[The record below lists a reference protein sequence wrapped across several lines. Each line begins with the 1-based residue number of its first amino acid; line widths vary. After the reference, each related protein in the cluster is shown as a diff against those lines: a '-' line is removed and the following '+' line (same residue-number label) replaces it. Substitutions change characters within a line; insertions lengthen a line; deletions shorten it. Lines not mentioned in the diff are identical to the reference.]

1 VTSTIEKPCPT
12 ILSLRN
18 IAKHY
23 GRTVA
28 IDDVSLDIAKGEFV
42 TFLGPSGSGK
52 TTTLL
57 SIAGFVQPS
66 AGHILLDGA
75 PLDPLPPH
83 KRELGMVF
91 QQYALF
97 PHMTVRQN
105 VGYPLKLRGAPR
117 ATINDKVDAMLALI
131 GLPKQ
136 GDRLPRELSGGQ
148 QQRVALARA
157 MVFQPRVLLMDEPLG
172 ALDKK
177 LREQMQLEISRL
189 HREVGITILYVTHD
203 QEEALVMSDRIAL
216 FNEGRIEQLGPP
228 KELYDRP
235 RTRFV
240 AGFIGESNLFEGKV
254 GRRDGGRVEVDTKEG
269 RFLARSN
276 DAVTE
281 GAAASVA
288 VRPECMK
295 FGPSSDENAVEAVL
309 TDIVYLGEASKYVMR
324 TRGGIEIAV
333 RRPMGDPQQ
342 HQAERGDWL
351 TVSWSAGNTILLEA

>member
-1 VTSTIEKPCPT
+1 VSSTIEKPYPAV
-12 ILSLRN
+12 LSLRN
-18 IAKHY
+18 IAKQY
-23 GRTVA
+23 GPTVA
-28 IDDVSLDIAKGEFV
+28 IDNVSLDIAKGEFV

-66 AGHILLDGA
+66 TGHILLDGA

-105 VGYPLKLRGAPR
+105 IAYPLKLRGERR
-117 ATINDKVDAMLALI
+117 ATINDKVDAMLGLI
-131 GLPKQ
+131 DLRKH

-157 MVFQPRVLLMDEPLG
+157 IVFQPRVLLMDEPLG

-189 HREVGITILYVTHD
+189 HRQVGITVLYVTHD

-216 FNEGRIEQLGPP
+216 FNEGRIEQLGSPR
-228 KELYDRP
+228 ELYDRP

-240 AGFIGESNLFEGKV
+240 AGFIGESNFFEGKA
-254 GRRDGGRVEVDTKEG
+254 GRCDAGQVEVDTKDG
-269 RFLARSN
+269 RFLAQSN
-276 DAVTE
+276 DAVIG
-281 GAAASVA
+281 GAVASVA

-295 FGPSSDENAVEAVL
+295 FGQSSAENALEAAL
-309 TDIVYLGEASKYVMR
+309 TDIIYLGDASKYVLR
-324 TRGGIEIAV
+324 TRAGTEIIV
-333 RRPMGDPQQ
+333 RRPMDDHQQ
-342 HQAERGDWL
+342 HEAARGDWL
-351 TVSWSAGNTILLEA
+351 TVSWSAGNTVFLEA